1 MRLLGPTMRTR
12 ALLILV
18 IILLAP
24 LASASEVGFK
34 REESLNGQALNI
46 QAGEVSP
53 SGSNILLV
61 GDDGYVHMISASSP
75 GDRSQDQTIDSSRS
89 ARFND
94 VSWHPNGETA
104 LIAGDLG
111 AALRYSLSDNSINA
125 VNGAGS
131 VGSVELTAT
140 SWRAGG
146 DLAFFGAKNGNI
158 YSFNEGEGMIQL
170 QDTMSSQVT
179 DIACHLE
186 QNICVVST
194 LDDGIA
200 VIDRTRELT
209 WLDGTSTDTWVAVDC
224 SDPEYLKC
232 AAFASGRRHV
242 SIILDIQDA
251 SKSSTG
257 QVMELL
263 QGSTDFIALSRG
275 YDGTA
280 LIHLA
285 PMESVRYRIDAD
297 EVFMHIESDAIT
309 GYDPEVAGQ
318 QIAMMWEIGEDQG
331 WLITNQGL
339 VLEIYPVETRE
350 SLGIMETIVFTAVA
364 ISVPGVIIGLIFM
377 NSPYLQRKYRQLRG
391 FEKKE

>member
-1 MRLLGPTMRTR
+1 MRTR
-12 ALLILV
+12 AFFMLL

-24 LASASEVGFK
+24 LVNATEVGF
-34 REESLNGQALNI
+34 EQENSLDEQGLNI
-46 QAGEVSP
+46 RAGEVSP

-61 GDDGYVHMISASSP
+61 GDDGYVHMISASAP
-75 GDRSQDQTIDSSRS
+75 GDRSQDQEINSSRT

-111 AALRYSLSDNSINA
+111 AALRYSLSDNSIEA
-125 VNGAGS
+125 VNGAG
-131 VGSVELTAT
+131 VTGSIELTAT

-158 YSFNEGEGMIQL
+158 YSFNEGEGMTQL
-170 QDTMSSQVT
+170 ENTFSSEIT
-179 DIACHLE
+179 DIACHIE

-200 VIDRTRELT
+200 VVDRTREVT
-209 WLDGTSTDTWVAVDC
+209 WLDGTSKYTWIGVDC
-224 SDPEYLKC
+224 SDVEYLKC

-242 SIILDIQDA
+242 SIVLDIQDA
-251 SKSSTG
+251 SNSRNGT
-257 QVMELL
+257 VMQLK
-263 QGSTDFIALSRG
+263 QGASDFTAVSRG
-275 YDGTA
+275 FDGTT
-280 LIHLA
+280 LVHLA
-285 PMESVRYRIDAD
+285 PMESVRFKLDIDEA
-297 EVFMHIESDAIT
+297 FMHIESDSIT
-309 GYDPEVAGQ
+309 TYDVEVAGQ
-318 QIAMMWEIGEDQG
+318 GIALIWEIGEDDG
-331 WLITNQGL
+331 WMITNEGL
-339 VLEIYPVETRE
+339 IVKIFPVETYE

>member
-1 MRLLGPTMRTR
+1 MLL
-12 ALLILV
+12 

-24 LASASEVGFK
+24 LVNATEVGF
-34 REESLNGQALNI
+34 EQENSLDEQGLNI
-46 QAGEVSP
+46 RAGEVSP

-61 GDDGYVHMISASSP
+61 GDDGYVHMISASAP
-75 GDRSQDQTIDSSRS
+75 GDRSQDQEINSSRT

-111 AALRYSLSDNSINA
+111 AALRYSLSDNSIEA
-125 VNGAGS
+125 VNGAG
-131 VGSVELTAT
+131 VTGSIELTAT

-158 YSFNEGEGMIQL
+158 YSFNEGEGMTQL
-170 QDTMSSQVT
+170 ENTFSSEIT
-179 DIACHLE
+179 DIACHIE

-200 VIDRTRELT
+200 VVDRTREVT
-209 WLDGTSTDTWVAVDC
+209 WLDGTSKYTWIGVDC
-224 SDPEYLKC
+224 SDVEYLKC

-242 SIILDIQDA
+242 SIVLDIQDA
-251 SKSSTG
+251 SNSRNGT
-257 QVMELL
+257 VMQLK
-263 QGSTDFIALSRG
+263 QGASDFTAVSRG
-275 YDGTA
+275 FDGTT
-280 LIHLA
+280 LVHLA
-285 PMESVRYRIDAD
+285 PMESVRFKLDIDEA
-297 EVFMHIESDAIT
+297 FMHIESDLIT
-309 GYDPEVAGQ
+309 TYDVEVAGQ
-318 QIAMMWEIGEDQG
+318 GIALIWEIGEDDG
-331 WLITNQGL
+331 WMITNEGL
-339 VLEIYPVETRE
+339 IVKIFPVETYE

>member
-1 MRLLGPTMRTR
+1 MRTR
-12 ALLILV
+12 AFFMLLLILF
-18 IILLAP
+18 AP
-24 LASASEVGFK
+24 LAMASEVGFDQ
-34 REESLNGQALNI
+34 EESLNQQGLNI

-61 GDDGYVHMISASSP
+61 GDDGFVHMISASSP
-75 GDRSQDQTIDSSRS
+75 GDRSQDQAIESSRS

-94 VSWHPNGETA
+94 VAWHPNGETA

-111 AALRYSLSDNSINA
+111 AALRYSLSDNSIQA
-125 VNGAGS
+125 VSGAGI
-131 VGSVELTAT
+131 VGSTELTAT

-158 YSFNEGEGMIQL
+158 YSFNEGEGMVQL
-170 QDTMSSQVT
+170 EDTLSSEIT

-186 QNICVVST
+186 QNICIVST

-200 VIDRTRELT
+200 VIDRTREVT
-209 WLDGTSTDTWVAVDC
+209 WLDGTSGDTWVAVEC
-224 SDPEYLKC
+224 PDPLYIKC

-242 SIILDIQDA
+242 SIVLDIQDA
-251 SKSSTG
+251 SKSTTG
-257 QVMELL
+257 QVMQLL
-263 QGSTDFIALSRG
+263 AGSTDFIAASRG
-275 YDGTA
+275 FDGTS

-285 PMESVRYRIDAD
+285 PMESVRYDLALD

-309 GYDPEVAGQ
+309 SYNPDVAGQ
-318 QIAMMWEIGEDQG
+318 RIALMWEIGEDEG
-331 WLITNQGL
+331 WLITNEGSI
-339 VLEIYPVETRE
+339 VEIYPTETRE

-377 NSPYLQRKYRQLRG
+377 NSTYLQRKYRQLRG

>member
-1 MRLLGPTMRTR
+1 MRTR
-12 ALLILV
+12 AFFMLL

-24 LASASEVGFK
+24 LVSASEVGF
-34 REESLNGQALNI
+34 EQENSLDEQGLNI
-46 QAGEVSP
+46 RAGEVSP

-61 GDDGYVHMISASSP
+61 GDDGYVHMISASTP
-75 GDRSQDQTIDSSRS
+75 GDRSQDQAIDSSRS

-111 AALRYSLSDNSINA
+111 AALRYSLSDNSIQA
-125 VNGAGS
+125 VNGAGM
-131 VGSVELTAT
+131 VGSIELTST

-158 YSFNEGEGMIQL
+158 YSFNEGEGMTQL
-170 QDTMSSQVT
+170 EDTFSSEIT
-179 DIACHLE
+179 DIACHIE
-186 QNICVVST
+186 QNICIVST

-200 VIDRTRELT
+200 VIDRTREVT
-209 WLDGTSTDTWVAVDC
+209 WLDGTSKYTWIGVDC
-224 SDPEYLKC
+224 SDVEYLKC

-242 SIILDIQDA
+242 SIVLDIQDA
-251 SKSSTG
+251 SNSRNGT
-257 QVMELL
+257 VMQLKP
-263 QGSTDFIALSRG
+263 GASDFTAVSRG
-275 YDGTA
+275 FDGTT
-280 LIHLA
+280 LVHLA
-285 PMESVRYRIDAD
+285 PMESVRFKLGIDEA
-297 EVFMHIESDAIT
+297 FMHIESEAIT
-309 GYDPEVAGQ
+309 TYDAEVAGQ
-318 QIAMMWEIGEDQG
+318 GIALMWEIGEDEG
-331 WLITNQGL
+331 WMITNEG
-339 VLEIYPVETRE
+339 IIISIFPVETRE